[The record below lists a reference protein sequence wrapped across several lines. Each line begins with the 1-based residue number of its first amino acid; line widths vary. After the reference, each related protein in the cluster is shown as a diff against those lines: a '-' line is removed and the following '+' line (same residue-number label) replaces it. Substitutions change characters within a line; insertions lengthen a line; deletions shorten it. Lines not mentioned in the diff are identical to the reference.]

1 MKTIRP
7 TLLALA
13 LLAAFPAA
21 QAQATSQQILDE
33 LRALRER
40 VNQLE
45 AQLKAEQAKPAAK
58 APTQAQWGMTPEQA
72 AEFNRIAVKTEAMED
87 NFTDQGYKG
96 LVITGYADP
105 TFIYNLRQDR
115 AGFQFLNQQAD
126 GYFYDT
132 SYIGSASVTLNKE
145 MESGT
150 IWRLTLTPNRG
161 IGALLDG
168 ASIVEEATVSV
179 PLTDL
184 QTRLVVGQL
193 PDWSGYEYMQP
204 TLNPFVT
211 HNLLFDLTL
220 PSAYTGA
227 GVDIWRGKWWI
238 RAMVGNVNEPSR
250 QQGEKEPA
258 LVYRVDYDR
267 GEFSGWGFAGLHGK
281 TTNYNICADE
291 DCETFG
297 KSMTHLFEVDGW
309 YQRGDLTLGG
319 QIGFGMQ
326 KEGAIIPDADENFRD
341 SRWWGVS
348 GLAGWNFTPRLQG
361 LVRAD
366 YIRNSKNG
374 GGLLGYN
381 GYWDVYGVD
390 GAYGDFRNGIGPDA
404 TLGCDEDVTNA
415 GCSRG
420 ANRYALSFGLKY
432 VYDLNTTFKLEYRFD
447 GADRAV
453 FYDVDSGS
461 YKKKNSLL
469 GASVVVGF

>member
-1 MKTIRP
+1 MKALRP

-13 LLAAFPAA
+13 LAAAFPAVH
-21 QAQATSQQILDE
+21 AQATNQQILDE

-40 VNQLE
+40 VGQLE
-45 AQLKAEQAKPAAK
+45 AQLKAAQDKAPAKP
-58 APTQAQWGMTPEQA
+58 QWGMTPEQA
-72 AEFNRIAVKTEAMED
+72 AEFNRIAIKTEAMED
-87 NFTDQGYKG
+87 NFSDQGYKG
-96 LVITGYADP
+96 LTITGYADP
-105 TFIYNLRQDR
+105 AFIWNQRQDR
-115 AGFQFLNQQAD
+115 AGFQFLNQQSD

-132 SYIGSASVTLNKE
+132 SYIGSASITFNKE

-161 IGALLDG
+161 VGAVLDY

-193 PDWSGYEYMQP
+193 PDWSGYEYLQP

-220 PSAYTGA
+220 PTAYTGV

-238 RAMVGNVNEPSR
+238 RAMLGNVNEPTR
-250 QQGEKEPA
+250 RQGEKAPT

-291 DCETFG
+291 DCASFG
-297 KSMTHLFEVDGW
+297 KTTTHLFEIDGW

-319 QIGFGMQ
+319 QIGFGTQ
-326 KEGAIIPDADENFRD
+326 KQAAIIPDVDDNFRD
-341 SRWWGVS
+341 ARWWGLS

-366 YIRNSKNG
+366 YIRNTKNG
-374 GGLLGYN
+374 GGLLTYT
-381 GYWDVYGVD
+381 GYWPEYGVD
-390 GAYGDFRNGIGPDA
+390 GAYGDNRNGIGPDA
-404 TLGCDEDVTNA
+404 TLGCEDQTVD

-432 VYDLNTTFKLEYRFD
+432 TYDLNTTFKLEYRFD

-453 FYDVDSGS
+453 FYDVRKES
-461 YKKKNSLL
+461 YKKNNSLI